1 MGIDAMGIEVKFN
14 VGKSLATHAVYQMSA
29 SEGKALGED
38 TSFQSFVPGFDQHG
52 HRPIWSSF
60 ELQRRTAYSWLGY
73 RLHSLHIHMFCLS

>member
-38 TSFQSFVPGFDQHG
+38 TAFQSFASRFDQYG
-52 HRPIWSSF
+52 HRRHRCAIGRFFSSRCRF
-60 ELQRRTAYSWLGY
+60 APSTINTFRYN
-73 RLHSLHIHMFCLS
+73 